1 MLWSGEKGKGTPLS
15 ELKKKKKKDK
25 KHIGWCS
32 FNIFVLLLEKL
43 DKYAFQTPLDTG
55 PKPGAPV
62 WGKEE
67 GGGGLLG
74 CRCGLLA

>member
-1 MLWSGEKGKGTPLS
+1 MRVVVSLCDSIVSDQGA
-15 ELKKKKKKDK
+15 
-25 KHIGWCS
+25 
-32 FNIFVLLLEKL
+32 VLLLEKL

-67 GGGGLLG
+67 GGGGLV
-74 CRCGLLA
+74 GLPGVA